1 MSESST
7 TTEDGESRDG
17 CEEDEGGVEY
27 EARASWT
34 YSEPLEDAWLR
45 LQFLVKLL
53 FYRTKLYF
61 LLFLRQVSDEL
72 ALTPSAESMHR
83 VRNTH

>member
-1 MSESST
+1 M
-7 TTEDGESRDG
+7 DDAESRDG

-27 EARASWT
+27 EERASWT
-34 YSEPLEDAWLR
+34 YSERLEDAWLR

-61 LLFLRQVSDEL
+61 LLFLRQVRDEL
-72 ALTPSAESMHR
+72 ALTPSAECMHR